1 MDNILKKTIREKIE
15 KCNKQKGED
24 STPEEILSI
33 NTSPANPKEQI
44 KSKDTQAE
52 RRLSNLLEKVR
63 SKSFISETMEKPLLK
78 DKEITNEI

>member
-1 MDNILKKTIREKIE
+1 M
-15 KCNKQKGED
+15 
-24 STPEEILSI
+24 ILSI
-33 NTSPANPKEQI
+33 NTSPTNLKEQI